1 MAEIDNNQNEN
12 NQLIQNQNINYGN
25 VNNANNPLS
34 QPSDNNINQP
44 FINNENNLYF
54 NSPNYYNQ
62 QNQGII
68 APYTNKDIGYNQNI
82 NYNCPNNNQI
92 ISPEIQNPQN
102 NNNLN
107 NNNQSDDVYCFRCG
121 MFISF
126 CVYCGICIGIFI
138 YFINNF
144 HYENNE

>member
-1 MAEIDNNQNEN
+1 MAEIDNNLNEN

-34 QPSDNNINQP
+34 QPSNNNINQP

-54 NSPNYYNQ
+54 NSNHYNQ

-68 APYTNKDIGYNQNI
+68 APYTNNDIGYNQNI
-82 NYNCPNNNQI
+82 NFNRPNNNNQI
-92 ISPEIQNPQN
+92 INREILNPQN

-107 NNNQSDDVYCFRCG
+107 NNNQSDVYCFRCG

-126 CVYCGICIGIFI
+126 CVSLGVCIGIFI
-138 YFINNF
+138 YFLSNF